1 MNTHVAKLAA
11 SSLVLALGTV
21 ACTPNSHMARPF
33 AVSAKLPKAERG
45 AAARFAE
52 AEKALARNDVDAALP
67 AAEDAVRL
75 SPTDVAYRML
85 LADIYLKKGRFA
97 SAEAAFADA
106 LSLHPD
112 NKRAAMSLVLVEI
125 AQGKSGIATLQLE
138 HLRES
143 HPVAD
148 IGLAYA
154 LAGQPER
161 AVALLEAEARGE
173 GADGRVRQ
181 NLALAYALAGDWQK
195 ARITAAQDLGADEV
209 EARMRQW
216 AAFATPGDSMGPIAG
231 LLGVTPAAVDP
242 GQPTALALVRPDV
255 QPAAAFAEAAP
266 DPVPAPVELAEAPLA
281 ADVETQIQYAA
292 AAENLVS
299 PAPVIKA
306 AILAD
311 PSPAFDPFSKP
322 ARIAGLAQK
331 AKPAASKAKAGPS
344 AYVVQIGAY
353 RSANMVAWAWS
364 NLRKRYDLG
373 NGAPLSTSID
383 LPGKGRFY
391 RLSVAGFDTPAEAAG
406 LCRAIKSRKGACFV
420 RTNGGD
426 TPTQWALRGSSPR
439 AA

>member
-21 ACTPNSHMARPF
+21 ACTPGAQTARPF
-33 AVSAKLPKAERG
+33 AVSAKLPKGERDAAG
-45 AAARFAE
+45 HFAAAE
-52 AEKALARNDVDAALP
+52 AAVARGNIDAALI
-67 AAEDAVRL
+67 AAERAVEL

-85 LADIYLKKGRFA
+85 LADVYLKKGRFA

-125 AQGKSGIATLQLE
+125 ALGKTAIAALQLE
-138 HLRES
+138 QLRET
-143 HPVAD
+143 HPTAD

-161 AVALLEAEARGE
+161 AISLLEPAARAE

-181 NLALAYALAGDWQK
+181 NLALAYALAGEWQK

-209 EARMRQW
+209 EARMRHW
-216 AAFATPGDSMGPIAG
+216 AAFATPGDTMAPIAG
-231 LLGVTPAAVDP
+231 LLNVTPAAADP

-255 QPAAAFAEAAP
+255 QPATALAEAA
-266 DPVPAPVELAEAPLA
+266 VEQAPAELAESVTAE
-281 ADVETQIQYAA
+281 VQYAA
-292 AAENLVS
+292 AADALVA
-299 PAPVIKA
+299 PEPVIQA
-306 AILAD
+306 AIIAN
-311 PSPAFDPFSKP
+311 PAPAFDPFSKP
-322 ARIAGLAQK
+322 ARISGLVKK
-331 AKPAASKAKAGPS
+331 AVPAAGKGQGGSS
-344 AYVVQIGAY
+344 RYVVQIGAY

-373 NGAPLSTSID
+373 SGAPLSTSID

-420 RTNGGD
+420 RTNRGD